1 MVPARFFRTNC
12 QQPPALYPNAEIV
25 LECINEN
32 ADIQPLLWVGKQ
44 LSLKDILHHVAIRKL
59 KLVQRIGAPQQLT
72 NIVQQIFENVRWTE
86 YTFSLF

>member
-1 MVPARFFRTNC
+1 MHQRK
-12 QQPPALYPNAEIV
+12 
-25 LECINEN
+25 

-44 LSLKDILHHVAIRKL
+44 LALKDILHHVAIRKL

>member
-1 MVPARFFRTNC
+1 MHQRK
-12 QQPPALYPNAEIV
+12 
-25 LECINEN
+25 
-32 ADIQPLLWVGKQ
+32 ADIQPLLWVGNQ
-44 LSLKDILHHVAIRKL
+44 LALKDILHHVAIRKL